1 MSEVETSD
9 PTLTRRDVKSTL
21 LQGFWSVLE
30 QRTDKPTVSA
40 IIAETGLPEAVARD
54 VSGWLSYS
62 YYDQLNR
69 VVAKR
74 LYGLD
79 ELPALDHELWQM
91 WRQAPP
97 LALGAMGATV
107 SMLRAFASTESVYQA
122 QPTMTQL
129 GNSGIDVA
137 HIALGPGAA
146 RFELRAKPGS
156 PPVGPATVW
165 KIFGWVEALP
175 TIWGLPKATVTM
187 EVVPEAGGPAYCYQ
201 VSYQHGSV
209 QSRLALLV
217 AVAGAGIGVIAA
229 PHLGMNHLYGA
240 IGGAACTLAVT
251 GWYRLYVAGKQAEV
265 DGKRLRDLIE
275 RTDERYASERRALL
289 TSRQLSGYLA
299 LDLVQD
305 ILKDPDSERRLGG
318 RSIHAAVLFSD
329 IVAFTPRCEARTPEQ
344 VVEELNVYFSHVDP
358 VFSRHGGVID
368 KRIGDGMMVVFT
380 GRGEESDTTMC
391 HQAIGAALEAIQA
404 VDACNTELKAR
415 GAPPFQIRV
424 GLAFGPLIQGNMGS
438 TERLEYTV
446 IGDTVNLAARLEG
459 RASPGRVLVTAAT
472 YAHALGGGAL
482 PGVVA
487 GETELIVKGKLEP
500 IRVVEL
506 APVSGA

>member
-1 MSEVETSD
+1 MSEAELNDSS
-9 PTLTRRDVKSTL
+9 LTRREVKSTL

-30 QRTDKPTVSA
+30 QRSDRATVSA
-40 IIAETGLPEAVARD
+40 VIAETGLPEVVARD
-54 VSGWLSYS
+54 VSGWLSYP
-62 YYDQLNR
+62 YYDRLNR
-69 VVAKR
+69 AVAKR

-79 ELPALDHELWQM
+79 EAPPLEHEMWQM

-107 SMLRAFASTESVYQA
+107 AMLRAFASTESVYKA

-129 GNSGIDVA
+129 GNTGIDVT
-137 HIALGPGAA
+137 HIPLGPGAA
-146 RFELRAKPGS
+146 RFELRAKPGA

-175 TIWGLPKATVTM
+175 TIWGLPQATVAM
-187 EVVPEAGGPAYCYQ
+187 EVVPETGGPAYCYQ
-201 VSYQHGSV
+201 VTYQHGSI
-209 QSRLALLV
+209 QRRLALLV
-217 AVAGAGIGVIAA
+217 GLMGAALGGLAAPALGVNPLVAGIGTAGCA
-229 PHLGMNHLYGA
+229 
-240 IGGAACTLAVT
+240 LAVT
-251 GWYRLYVAGKQAEV
+251 GWFRLYRIAAQAAI
-265 DGKRLRDLIE
+265 DGRRLRDLIE

-305 ILKDPDSERRLGG
+305 ILKDPDRERRLGG
-318 RSIHAAVLFSD
+318 RSIYAAVLFSD
-329 IVAFTPRCEARTPEQ
+329 IVGFTPRCEARTPEQ

-380 GRGEESDTTMC
+380 GQGAETETRMC
-391 HQAIGAALEAIQA
+391 HQAISAALEAIQA
-404 VDACNTELKAR
+404 VDACNIELKAR
-415 GAPPFQIRV
+415 GAPPFQIRI

-438 TERLEYTV
+438 SERLEYTV

-459 RASPGRVLVTAAT
+459 RSSPGRVLVTAST
-472 YAHALGGGAL
+472 YEHALCEGPVPGA
-482 PGVVA
+482 VA
-487 GETELIVKGKLEP
+487 GQTELLVKGKLEP

-506 APVSGA
+506 ALVSAA